1 MLNAHFARVLIAFDT
16 FGFEDNLSKA
26 SSYSSV
32 STTDQSTAKLL
43 SFVFFCEDFSAIIS
57 LFYELATCFLIFGS
71 LTSTLPRPS
80 ALIGHGKIKKSYNP
94 HRHFIIRLTI
104 VDYSFIIELRLIRQR
119 LF

>member
-43 SFVFFCEDFSAIIS
+43 SFVFFCEDFSAIIP
-57 LFYELATCFLIFGS
+57 LFSELATCFLIFGS
-71 LTSTLPRPS
+71 LTSTLPKPS
-80 ALIGHGKIKKSYNP
+80 ALIDHGKIKKA
-94 HRHFIIRLTI
+94 IIRTGTL
-104 VDYSFIIELRLIRQR
+104 
-119 LF
+119 LFG